1 MPCTSSRLDSSS
13 CNVSADK
20 ENNMNIIDG
29 KAISA
34 KCKSE
39 TAEEIKTLTADG
51 RRAPCLAVILVGN
64 DPASQ
69 VYVRNKK
76 RACEAVGITSLEY
89 LLDETESEAKLL
101 ELIDFLNKDESV
113 DGILVQMPVPKQID
127 PDRVIEAISPDKD
140 VDAFHAYNVGKL
152 FTGAPRFQPCTPAGV
167 MRLIHESG
175 VEVSGKNCV
184 VVGRSNI
191 VGKPMGALLLAENGT
206 VTICHSRT
214 KDLASFT
221 KNADIL
227 VAACGKP
234 AMITGDMV
242 KEGAVLIDVGINRVG
257 DKLIGDLD
265 FDSCAE
271 KASYITPVPGGVGP
285 MTIAILMQ
293 NTLTSYKMRFG
304 L

>member
-1 MPCTSSRLDSSS
+1 
-13 CNVSADK
+13 
-20 ENNMNIIDG
+20 MNIIDG

-34 KCKSE
+34 KCKAE
-39 TAEEIKTLTADG
+39 IAEEIKSITADG
-51 RRAPCLAVILVGN
+51 RRAPCLAVILVGD
-64 DPASQ
+64 DPASA

-89 LLDETESEAKLL
+89 LLDKEESEEKLL
-101 ELIDFLNKDESV
+101 ELIDFLNKDDNV

-127 PDRVIEAISPDKD
+127 PDRVIEAIHPDKD

-152 FTGAPRFQPCTPAGV
+152 FTGNPRFMPCTPAGV
-167 MRLIHESG
+167 MRLIHEAG
-175 VEVSGKNCV
+175 VSVSGKNCV

-214 KDLASFT
+214 ANLESFT

-227 VAACGKP
+227 VAACGRPK
-234 AMITGDMV
+234 MITGDMV

-257 DKLIGDLD
+257 DKLVGDLD
-265 FDSCAE
+265 YETCAE
-271 KASYITPVPGGVGP
+271 KASAITPVPGGVGP
-285 MTIAILMQ
+285 MTIAMLMQ
-293 NTLTSYKMRFG
+293 NTVTSYKMRFNI
-304 L
+304 

>member
-1 MPCTSSRLDSSS
+1 
-13 CNVSADK
+13 
-20 ENNMNIIDG
+20 MNLIDG

-39 TAEEIKTLTADG
+39 TAEEIKALTADG
-51 RRAPCLAVILVGN
+51 RRAPCLAVILVGE

-89 LLDETESEAKLL
+89 LLDENETEEKLL
-101 ELIDFLNKDESV
+101 ELIDFLNKDDNV

-167 MRLIHESG
+167 MRLLSESG
-175 VEVSGKNCV
+175 VEISGKNCV

-191 VGKPMGALLLAENGT
+191 VGKPMGALLLAKNGT
-206 VTICHSRT
+206 VTICHS
-214 KDLASFT
+214 KT
-221 KNADIL
+221 KNLPEVTRTADIL
-227 VAACGKP
+227 VAACGRP
-234 AMITGDMV
+234 NMITSDMV
-242 KEGAVLIDVGINRVG
+242 KDGAVLIDVGINRVG
-257 DKLIGDLD
+257 DKLVGDID
-265 FDSCAE
+265 FEACKE
-271 KASYITPVPGGVGP
+271 KASFITPVPGGVGP

>member
-1 MPCTSSRLDSSS
+1 
-13 CNVSADK
+13 
-20 ENNMNIIDG
+20 MNIIDG

-39 TAEEIKTLTADG
+39 TADEIKALTADG

-89 LLDETESEAKLL
+89 LLGGDETEEKLL
-101 ELIDFLNKDESV
+101 ELIDFLNKDENV

-127 PDRVIEAISPDKD
+127 PDKVIEAISPDKD

-167 MRLIHESG
+167 MRLLKEYNVDIK
-175 VEVSGKNCV
+175 GKHCV

-191 VGKPMGALLLAENGT
+191 VGKPMGALLLAEDGT
-206 VTICHSRT
+206 VTTCHSRT
-214 KDLASFT
+214 KNLAEIT
-221 KNADIL
+221 KQADIL
-227 VAACGKP
+227 VAACGRP
-234 AMITGDMV
+234 HMITADMV
-242 KEGAVLIDVGINRVG
+242 KEGAVLVDVGINRVD
-257 DKLIGDLD
+257 DKLLGDID
-265 FDSCAE
+265 FDGCAE
-271 KASYITPVPGGVGP
+271 KASLITPVPGGVGP

>member
-1 MPCTSSRLDSSS
+1 MTL
-13 CNVSADK
+13 
-20 ENNMNIIDG
+20 IDG

-34 KCKSE
+34 KCKNE
-39 TAEEIKTLTADG
+39 TAEEIKSLTADG
-51 RRAPCLAVILVGN
+51 RRAPCLAVILVGE

-89 LLDETESEAKLL
+89 LLDADTTEEQLL
-101 ELIDFLNKDESV
+101 ELIDFLNKDDNV

-127 PDRVIEAISPDKD
+127 PDKVIEAISADKD

-167 MRLIHESG
+167 MRLLKEYG
-175 VEVSGKNCV
+175 VEIKGKHCV

-191 VGKPMGALLLAENGT
+191 VGKPMGALLLAEDGT
-206 VTICHSRT
+206 VTTCHSRT
-214 KDLASFT
+214 NNLAEIT
-221 KNADIL
+221 KQADIL
-227 VAACGKP
+227 VAACGRP
-234 AMITGDMV
+234 HMITADMV
-242 KEGAVLIDVGINRVG
+242 KDGAVLVDVGINRVG
-257 DKLIGDLD
+257 DKLLGDID
-265 FDSCAE
+265 FDACAE

>member
-1 MPCTSSRLDSSS
+1 
-13 CNVSADK
+13 
-20 ENNMNIIDG
+20 MNLIDG

-39 TAEEIKTLTADG
+39 TAEEIKNLTQDG

-89 LLDETESEAKLL
+89 LLDEAETEENLL
-101 ELIDFLNKDESV
+101 ALIDTLNKDDDV

-167 MRLIHESG
+167 MRLLKEYNVDIK
-175 VEVSGKNCV
+175 GKHCV

-191 VGKPMGALLLAENGT
+191 VGKPMGALLLAEDGT
-206 VTICHSRT
+206 VTTCHSRT
-214 KDLASFT
+214 KNLAEIT
-221 KNADIL
+221 RQADIL
-227 VAACGKP
+227 VAACGRP
-234 AMITGDMV
+234 RMITADMV
-242 KEGAVLIDVGINRVG
+242 KDGAVLVDVGINRVDEKLVG
-257 DKLIGDLD
+257 DID
-265 FDSCAE
+265 FDACAE
-271 KASYITPVPGGVGP
+271 KASLITPVPGGVGP

>member
-1 MPCTSSRLDSSS
+1 
-13 CNVSADK
+13 
-20 ENNMNIIDG
+20 MNLIDG

-34 KCKSE
+34 KCKNE
-39 TAEEIKTLTADG
+39 TAEEIKALTADG
-51 RRAPCLAVILVGN
+51 RRAPCLAVILVGE

-89 LLDETESEAKLL
+89 LLDENETEEKLL
-101 ELIDFLNKDESV
+101 ELIDFLNKDDNV

-167 MRLIHESG
+167 MRLLSESG
-175 VEVSGKNCV
+175 VEISGKNCV

-206 VTICHSRT
+206 VTICHS
-214 KDLASFT
+214 KT
-221 KNADIL
+221 KNLPEVTRTADIL
-227 VAACGKP
+227 VAACGRP
-234 AMITGDMV
+234 NMITSDMV
-242 KEGAVLIDVGINRVG
+242 KDGAVLIDVGINRVG
-257 DKLIGDLD
+257 DKLVGDID
-265 FDSCAE
+265 FEACKE
-271 KASYITPVPGGVGP
+271 KASFITPVPGGVGP

>member
-1 MPCTSSRLDSSS
+1 
-13 CNVSADK
+13 
-20 ENNMNIIDG
+20 MNLIDG

-39 TAEEIKTLTADG
+39 TAEEIKALVAEG
-51 RRAPCLAVILVGN
+51 RRAPCLAVILVGE

-89 LLDETESEAKLL
+89 LLDENESEEKLL
-101 ELIDFLNKDESV
+101 ELIDFLNKDENV

-127 PDRVIEAISPDKD
+127 PDRVIEAISPHKD

-167 MRLIHESG
+167 MRLLSESG
-175 VEVSGKNCV
+175 VEISGKNCV

-191 VGKPMGALLLAENGT
+191 VGKPMAALLLAENGT

-214 KDLASFT
+214 KNLSEVT
-221 KNADIL
+221 KTADIL
-227 VAACGKP
+227 VAACGRP
-234 AMITGDMV
+234 NMITADMV
-242 KEGAVLIDVGINRVG
+242 KDGAVLIDVGINRVG
-257 DKLIGDLD
+257 DKLVGDID
-265 FDSCAE
+265 FEACKE
-271 KASYITPVPGGVGP
+271 KASFITPVPGGVGP

>member
-1 MPCTSSRLDSSS
+1 
-13 CNVSADK
+13 
-20 ENNMNIIDG
+20 MNLIDG

-39 TAEEIKTLTADG
+39 TAEEIKALPADG
-51 RRAPCLAVILVGN
+51 RRAPCLAVILVGE

-89 LLDETESEAKLL
+89 LLDENETEEKLL
-101 ELIDFLNKDESV
+101 ELIDFLNKDDNV

-127 PDRVIEAISPDKD
+127 PDRVIESISPDKD

-167 MRLIHESG
+167 MRLLSESG
-175 VEVSGKNCV
+175 VEISGKNCV

-206 VTICHSRT
+206 VTICHS
-214 KDLASFT
+214 KT
-221 KNADIL
+221 KNLPEVTRTADIL
-227 VAACGKP
+227 VAACGRP
-234 AMITGDMV
+234 NMITSDMV
-242 KEGAVLIDVGINRVG
+242 KDGAVLIDVGINRVG
-257 DKLIGDLD
+257 DKLVGDID
-265 FDSCAE
+265 FEACKE
-271 KASYITPVPGGVGP
+271 KASFITPVPGGVGP

>member
-1 MPCTSSRLDSSS
+1 
-13 CNVSADK
+13 
-20 ENNMNIIDG
+20 MNLIDG
-29 KAISA
+29 KIISA

-39 TAEEIKTLTADG
+39 TSEEIKELTKDG
-51 RRAPCLAVILVGN
+51 RRAPCLAVILVGQ

-89 LLDETESEAKLL
+89 LLDENETEENLL
-101 ELIDFLNKDESV
+101 ALIDTLNKDNDV

-127 PDRVIEAISPDKD
+127 PDKVIEAISPDKD

-167 MRLIHESG
+167 MRLLKEYG
-175 VEVSGKNCV
+175 VEIKGKHCV

-191 VGKPMGALLLAENGT
+191 VGKPMGALLLAEDGT
-206 VTICHSRT
+206 VTTCHSRT
-214 KDLASFT
+214 KNLSEIT
-221 KNADIL
+221 KQADIL
-227 VAACGKP
+227 VAACGRPK
-234 AMITGDMV
+234 MITSDMV
-242 KEGAVLIDVGINRVG
+242 KDGAVLVDVGINRVD
-257 DKLIGDLD
+257 DKLVGDID
-265 FDSCAE
+265 FEGCCE
-271 KASYITPVPGGVGP
+271 KASLITPVPGGVGP

>member
-1 MPCTSSRLDSSS
+1 
-13 CNVSADK
+13 
-20 ENNMNIIDG
+20 MNIIDG

-39 TAEEIKTLTADG
+39 TADEIKALTADG

-89 LLDETESEAKLL
+89 LLDGDETEEKLL
-101 ELIDFLNKDESV
+101 ELIDFLNKDENV

-127 PDRVIEAISPDKD
+127 PDKVIEAISPDKD

-167 MRLIHESG
+167 MRLLKEYNVDIK
-175 VEVSGKNCV
+175 GKHCV

-191 VGKPMGALLLAENGT
+191 VGKPMGALLLAEDGT
-206 VTICHSRT
+206 VTTCHSRT
-214 KDLASFT
+214 KNLAEIT
-221 KNADIL
+221 KQADIL
-227 VAACGKP
+227 VAACGRP
-234 AMITGDMV
+234 HMITADMV
-242 KEGAVLIDVGINRVG
+242 KEGAVLVDVGINRVD
-257 DKLIGDLD
+257 DKLLGDID
-265 FDSCAE
+265 FDGCAE
-271 KASYITPVPGGVGP
+271 KASLITPVPGGVGP

>member
-1 MPCTSSRLDSSS
+1 
-13 CNVSADK
+13 
-20 ENNMNIIDG
+20 MNIIDG

-34 KCKSE
+34 KCKGE
-39 TAEEIKTLTADG
+39 IADEIKALPADG

-89 LLDETESEAKLL
+89 LLDEAETEEKLL
-101 ELIDFLNKDESV
+101 ELIDFLNKDENV

-127 PDRVIEAISPDKD
+127 PDKVIEAISPDKD

-152 FTGAPRFQPCTPAGV
+152 FTGAPRFMPCTPAGV
-167 MRLIHESG
+167 MRLIHEAG

-184 VVGRSNI
+184 IVGRSNI
-191 VGKPMGALLLAENGT
+191 VGKPMSALLLAENGT
-206 VTICHSRT
+206 VTVCHSRT

-227 VAACGKP
+227 VAACGRP

-271 KASYITPVPGGVGP
+271 KASFITPVPGGVGP
-285 MTIAILMQ
+285 MTIAMLMQ
-293 NTLTSYKMRFG
+293 NTVTSYKMRFG
-304 L
+304 I

>member
-1 MPCTSSRLDSSS
+1 MIL
-13 CNVSADK
+13 
-20 ENNMNIIDG
+20 IDG

-34 KCKSE
+34 KCKGE
-39 TAEEIKTLTADG
+39 TADEIKELTKGG
-51 RRAPCLAVILVGN
+51 RRAPCLAVILVGE

-89 LLDETESEAKLL
+89 LLDESETEENLL
-101 ELIDFLNKDESV
+101 ALIDILNKDDDV
-113 DGILVQMPVPKQID
+113 DGILVQMPVPKQIN

-152 FTGAPRFQPCTPAGV
+152 FTGTPRFQPCTPAGV
-167 MRLIHESG
+167 MRLLEEYG
-175 VEVSGKNCV
+175 VEIKGKHCV

-191 VGKPMGALLLAENGT
+191 VGKPMGALLLAKDGT
-206 VTICHSRT
+206 VTTCHSRT
-214 KDLASFT
+214 NNLAEIT
-221 KNADIL
+221 KQADIL
-227 VAACGKP
+227 VAACGRP
-234 AMITGDMV
+234 NMITADMV
-242 KEGAVLIDVGINRVG
+242 KDGAVLVDVGINRLDNKLVG
-257 DKLIGDLD
+257 DID
-265 FDSCAE
+265 FDACAE

>member
-1 MPCTSSRLDSSS
+1 
-13 CNVSADK
+13 
-20 ENNMNIIDG
+20 MNLIDG

-34 KCKSE
+34 KCKAE
-39 TAEEIKTLTADG
+39 TAEEIKTITATG
-51 RRAPCLAVILVGN
+51 LRAPCLAVILVGD
-64 DPASQ
+64 DPASA

-89 LLDETESEAKLL
+89 LLSADESEEKLL

-113 DGILVQMPVPKQID
+113 DGILVQMPVPKHID
-127 PDRVIEAISPDKD
+127 PDKVIEAIHPDKD

-167 MRLIHESG
+167 MRLLKESN
-175 VEVSGKNCV
+175 VDVSGKNCV

-221 KNADIL
+221 RNADIL
-227 VAACGKP
+227 IAAVGKP
-234 AMITGDMV
+234 QMITGDMV

-257 DKLIGDLD
+257 DKLVGDLD
-265 FDSCAE
+265 FDTCAE

-293 NTLTSYKMRFG
+293 NTLTSYKMRFNLG
-304 L
+304 

>member
-1 MPCTSSRLDSSS
+1 MT
-13 CNVSADK
+13 
-20 ENNMNIIDG
+20 IIDG

-39 TAEEIKTLTADG
+39 TAEEIKALTSDG

-89 LLDETESEAKLL
+89 LLDNDETEEKLL
-101 ELIDFLNKDESV
+101 ELIDFLNKDDNV

-127 PDRVIEAISPDKD
+127 PDKVIEAISPDKD

-167 MRLIHESG
+167 MRLLKEYGIEIK
-175 VEVSGKNCV
+175 GKHCV

-191 VGKPMGALLLAENGT
+191 VGKPMGALLLAEDGT
-206 VTICHSRT
+206 VTTCHSRT
-214 KDLASFT
+214 NNLAEIT
-221 KNADIL
+221 KQADIL
-227 VAACGKP
+227 VAACGRP
-234 AMITGDMV
+234 HMITADMV
-242 KEGAVLIDVGINRVG
+242 KEGAVLIDVGINRVE
-257 DKLIGDLD
+257 DKLLGDID
-265 FDSCAE
+265 FDACAE
-271 KASYITPVPGGVGP
+271 KASFITPVPGGVGP

>member
-1 MPCTSSRLDSSS
+1 MTL
-13 CNVSADK
+13 
-20 ENNMNIIDG
+20 IDG

-39 TAEEIKTLTADG
+39 TAEEIKALTADG
-51 RRAPCLAVILVGN
+51 RRAPCLAVILVGE

-89 LLDETESEAKLL
+89 LLDADTTEEKLL
-101 ELIDFLNKDESV
+101 ELIDFLNKDETV

-127 PDRVIEAISPDKD
+127 PDHVIEAISADKD

-152 FTGAPRFQPCTPAGV
+152 FTGSPRFQPCTPAGV
-167 MRLIHESG
+167 MRLLKEYG
-175 VEVSGKNCV
+175 VEIKGKHCV

-191 VGKPMGALLLAENGT
+191 VGKPMGALLLAEDGT
-206 VTICHSRT
+206 VTTCHSRT
-214 KDLASFT
+214 TNLKEIT
-221 KNADIL
+221 KQADIL
-227 VAACGKP
+227 VAACGRP
-234 AMITGDMV
+234 HMITADMV
-242 KEGAVLIDVGINRVG
+242 KDGAVLVDVGINRVG
-257 DKLIGDLD
+257 DKLLGDID
-265 FDSCAE
+265 FDACAE
-271 KASYITPVPGGVGP
+271 KASFITPVPGGVGP

-304 L
+304 LI